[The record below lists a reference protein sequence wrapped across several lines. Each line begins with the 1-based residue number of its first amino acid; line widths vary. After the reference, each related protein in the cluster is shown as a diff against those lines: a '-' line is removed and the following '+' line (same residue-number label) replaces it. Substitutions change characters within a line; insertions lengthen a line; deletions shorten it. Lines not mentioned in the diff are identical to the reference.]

1 MSSSFGL
8 MIESLV
14 AILLL
19 LTIGYCVVLNSR
31 LKRLKAD
38 EQALKATISE
48 LITATEIAGRAVA
61 GLKATAQ
68 DCDRTLGERLKAAER
83 LSADLDRQI
92 RGGEAMLGLLPRSVI
107 APAPT
112 SAPAAVLA
120 DWPDPKAVAAAA
132 QAFADRARERAG
144 ERAFADRERAR
155 ERVAGLAA

>member
-1 MSSSFGL
+1 
-8 MIESLV
+8 MIEGLV

-68 DCDRTLGERLKAAER
+68 ECDSTLGERMRAAER
-83 LSADLDRQI
+83 LSAGMERQLKA
-92 RGGEAMLGLLPRSVI
+92 GELLLVELVRTGIAPPAPVAVPAV
-107 APAPT
+107 APAPAT
-112 SAPAAVLA
+112 FA
-120 DWPDPKAVAAAA
+120 DPKALAMAA
-132 QAFADRARERAG
+132 QAFTDRARERARG
-144 ERAFADRERAR
+144 RA
-155 ERVAGLAA
+155 AA

>member
-1 MSSSFGL
+1 VSSSFGL

-92 RGGEAMLGLLPRSVI
+92 RGGEAMLGLLPRSAI
-107 APAPT
+107 APAPAPT
-112 SAPAAVLA
+112 SAPAAVPA
-120 DWPDPKAVAAAA
+120 DWPDPKAVVAAA
-132 QAFADRARERAG
+132 QAFADRARERAS
-144 ERAFADRERAR
+144 ERAFADRTR
-155 ERVAGLAA
+155 ERVGGLAA